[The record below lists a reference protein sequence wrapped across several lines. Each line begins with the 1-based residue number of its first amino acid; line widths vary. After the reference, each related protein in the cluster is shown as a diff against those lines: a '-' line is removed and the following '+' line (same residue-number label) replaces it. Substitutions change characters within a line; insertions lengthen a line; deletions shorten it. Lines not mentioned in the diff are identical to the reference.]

1 MSENEKKETRRTVYE
16 PGRGIVLISEKEDPA
31 DSSDTPSKGENTE
44 HLLLKTPKGMD
55 PSAQEDPDDLS
66 EEDEDDFEEDVTQ
79 RNTLFSLLDKI
90 TGRKDTAQEG
100 NEEESD
106 SEDSQEDTDEDDEEE
121 ETEDTEKGDPWWRG
135 DKFLDGG
142 QISSFFG
149 KGKQVC
155 VSVLA
160 WMYHYRRVVL
170 PCIILGIVL
179 IGMLVFNRVITF
191 HNYVLAASYTN
202 NVSSGSNYK
211 IAGSDIY
218 KYNAD
223 GISCVSR
230 SNDIRW
236 SITYSMQGPIADTCG
251 TVMAVAEQQGMKIHI
266 VDKDGE
272 IGSFETDNPIL
283 KVKVSGQGLVAAIL
297 AEDDVTWVN
306 LYQPDGTLIAS
317 DKTTMMDFGYPVDC
331 AISPDGTRV
340 VVSYIKING
349 GALTDDVVFYH
360 FGQAGQKKENHIVG
374 KWTYDGVIVPEL
386 YYVDDSQAVAV
397 SGAGFTVYTG
407 TDTPKRGTVVTFS
420 QEIISSFHENDSIG
434 FIFRSTEGEDPY
446 RMELYRL
453 NGKKRS
459 ETTLNAQYTTARLQN
474 DQILLFDDRNM
485 TVYTS
490 SGHMRFQADY
500 EKTIVDMFYLKEYRK
515 YLVITPDSFDRIRIG
530 T

>member
-1 MSENEKKETRRTVYE
+1 MEKSASERFFNGAYQTITGAPCVVEVGRHKYRVRQVAQAVKERIALLEQEAQVLE
-16 PGRGIVLISEKEDPA
+16 GRGKQGVSQKEA
-31 DSSDTPSKGENTE
+31 RKITK
-44 HLLLKTPKGMD
+44 K
-55 PSAQEDPDDLS
+55 
-66 EEDEDDFEEDVTQ
+66 
-79 RNTLFSLLDKI
+79 LFSLLDRI
-90 TGRKDTAQEG
+90 TGRNASAAGESG
-100 NEEESD
+100 EEEEQDDSD
-106 SEDSQEDTDEDDEEE
+106 DDTDEEHEDDE
-121 ETEDTEKGDPWWRG
+121 DASADEKKDAWWRG
-135 DKFLDGG
+135 DRFLESG
-142 QISSFFG
+142 QITSFFDRA
-149 KGKQVC
+149 KRITI
-155 VSVLA
+155 SVLA
-160 WMYHYRRVVL
+160 WMYHYRRIVL
-170 PCIILGIVL
+170 PCIILAIVL

-191 HNYVLAASYTN
+191 HNYAIAASYSN

-211 IAGSDIY
+211 IAGNNIY

-230 SNDIRW
+230 SNDIKW
-236 SITYSMQGPIADTCG
+236 SITYSMQGPIADVCG
-251 TVMAVAEQQGMKIHI
+251 TVMAVAEQQGMKVHI
-266 VDKDGE
+266 VDKEGE

-283 KVKVSGQGLVAAIL
+283 KIKVSEQGLVAVIL
-297 AEDDVTWVN
+297 AENDVTWVN
-306 LYQPDGTLIAS
+306 LYQPDGTLVAS

-374 KWTYDGVIVPEL
+374 KWTYDGVIVPEV

-397 SGAGFTVYTG
+397 SGEGFTVYTG
-407 TDTPKRGTVVTFS
+407 TDTPRRGTTVSFAE
-420 QEIISSFHENDSIG
+420 EIISSFHEKDSIG
-434 FIFRSTEGEDPY
+434 FIFRNTEDEAPY

-459 ETTLNAQYTTARLQN
+459 QTKLNAQYTSARLQN

-490 SGHMRFQADY
+490 SGHLRFQADY
-500 EKTIVDMFYLKEYRK
+500 EKTIVDLFYLKEYRK